1 MLVVIFP
8 ALTHS
13 QKPFITASQ
22 SISVGFVITTFWQ
35 KYLFAMHLLNAMSQ
49 HRPIHFFQNIF
60 PNMYLVI
67 RANPHYV
74 TIKGGMV
81 NLAKRQSVGGYSKTI
96 GMAIRGDVSSIEE
109 LPVLKRTDRAL
120 ITVGMEHIFTEGGLM

>member
-13 QKPFITASQ
+13 QKPFIPSSQ

-67 RANPHYV
+67 RAPSTSEEFEGWQQSHEPERQLHEPEEKSHKSV
-74 TIKGGMV
+74 V
-81 NLAKRQSVGGYSKTI
+81 VLAESV
-96 GMAIRGDVSSIEE
+96 
-109 LPVLKRTDRAL
+109 
-120 ITVGMEHIFTEGGLM
+120 

>member
-8 ALTHS
+8 ALTHF
-13 QKPFITASQ
+13 QKPFISSSQ

-35 KYLFAMHLLNAMSQ
+35 KYLFTMHLLNAMSQ

-67 RANPHYV
+67 WANPHYV
-74 TIKGGMV
+74 AVKGGMV
-81 NLAKRQSVGGYSKTI
+81 NLAKRQPVGGYCVPI
-96 GMAIRGDVSSIEE
+96 GMAVRGDVGSIEE
-109 LPVLKRTDRAL
+109 LTVFKRTDRAL
-120 ITVGMEHIFTEGGLM
+120 ITIGMEHIFTEGGLM